1 MDVRRLIPLMVAL
14 ILVAQ
19 GCRRG
24 KVVEAQEE
32 KVVPVRV
39 TLPHKGTIEESIT
52 LSGVIS
58 ADPLTPVLPD
68 VPGKFLR
75 YTVSE
80 GQRVKKGQVIAYLD
94 RKMPGMEY
102 REYPVEAPASGR
114 VHLLNIPAGQM
125 VSPQT
130 PIAQIYG
137 RPYLQLKVPGVYFES
152 IDVGDVVRVDGRE
165 ARIYYKSS
173 MLDPMSS
180 TFEVRAHTDGIVGQ
194 MVDAE
199 VVVRRAEDALL
210 VPTSA
215 VLGVET
221 RSVFVLENGIA
232 RRRVVK
238 VGISNGDWT
247 QILEGLSL
255 SDTVITL
262 GNRNLVDGMKVR
274 VVQ

>member
-1 MDVRRLIPLMVAL
+1 MDVKRFIPLLVAL
-14 ILVAQ
+14 MMVQ
-19 GCRRG
+19 GCRKG

-39 TLPHKGTIEESIT
+39 ALPRTGAIEESIT
-52 LSGVIS
+52 IAGVIS

-68 VPGKFLR
+68 VPGKFIR

-80 GQRVKKGQVIAYLD
+80 GQRVRRGQVIAYLD
-94 RKMPGMEY
+94 RKMPGMDY
-102 REYPVEAPASGR
+102 REYPVEAPVSGR
-114 VHLLNIPAGQM
+114 VHLLNIPSGQM
-125 VSPQT
+125 VSPQS

-137 RPYLQLKVPGVYFES
+137 SPNLQLRVPGIYFRS
-152 IDVGDVVRVDGRE
+152 IRVGDVVRVDGRE

-173 MLDPMSS
+173 ILDPMTS
-180 TFEVRAHTDGIVGQ
+180 TFEVRARMDGVVGQ

-199 VVVRRAEDALL
+199 VVVRRSDSALL
-210 VPTSA
+210 IPTSA
-215 VLGVET
+215 LLGVET
-221 RSVFVLENGIA
+221 KSVFVVKDGVA

-247 QILEGLSL
+247 EILEGLNPE
-255 SDTVITL
+255 DTVVIL

>member
-1 MDVRRLIPLMVAL
+1 MDVKKLIPL
-14 ILVAQ
+14 LVVLMISQ

-24 KVVEAQEE
+24 RVVEAQEE

-39 TLPHKGTIEESIT
+39 ALPRTGSIEESIT
-52 LSGVIS
+52 LSGMIS

-68 VPGKFLR
+68 VPGKFIR

-80 GQRVKKGQVIAYLD
+80 GQRVRKGQVVAYLD

-102 REYPVEAPASGR
+102 REYPVEAPVSGR
-114 VHLLNIPAGQM
+114 IHLLNIPSGQM

-137 RPYLQLKVPGVYFES
+137 RTYLQVKVPGIYFRS
-152 IDVGDVVRVDGRE
+152 IRTGDAVRVDGRE
-165 ARIYYKSS
+165 GRIYYRSS
-173 MLDPMSS
+173 ILDPMTS
-180 TFEVRAHTDGIVGQ
+180 TFEIRAGIDGIVGQ

-199 VVVRRAEDALL
+199 IVVRRSDSALL

-215 VLGVET
+215 VVGVET
-221 RSVFVLENGIA
+221 KSVFVVKDGIA

-238 VGISNGDWT
+238 VGISNEDWT
-247 QILEGLSL
+247 EILDGLSPD
-255 SDTVITL
+255 DTVVVL